1 MHIEKLYI
9 RNFRNFSEV
18 AVPFATPVTA
28 IIGPN
33 NVGKSNLLA
42 ALQLLFDPALSRQA
56 RLLEKEDFHE
66 KASVD
71 EGREILISAI
81 LYGFENSEVDQ
92 AYCSKWKVSSDRAV
106 VTYRFRPTNEARLN
120 AAERQAQI
128 EEAKRSADPFQLP
141 EDIPKPWVFGLDSYD
156 YDRVGGFSLD
166 AGGMADVHTVKP
178 FEDFGI
184 DADRALNSFVFVE
197 LPAVRDVVRD
207 MASRRSSP
215 LHKLLD
221 LIEVPSDV
229 REHVEGAVRTANDDI
244 CKDDFFM
251 DLQGRLETSFTS
263 LAAVPD
269 PIKLRVGLSDPSFS
283 VAIRSLALLLTDSAL
298 NEAEMSRNSLGYNNL
313 LYVAL
318 LMEYLRQRSPEKAN
332 NQVLAIEEPEAHL
345 HPNAQ
350 VALIRTLR
358 LLKHQTILT
367 THSGSV
373 ASAVGIEHILALSSR
388 DGKTSVCQLADAI
401 SASSSEIADLNR
413 YLDLNRSRLLLAREV
428 VLVEGISEEL
438 LILALAE
445 QRGLNLPQR
454 NVAVIAVVGNHFAL
468 LSRLFGSTA
477 LRVKCHIVTD
487 GDLQNKRVWLRAREP
502 DRGDRHGAE
511 TEGDALMYACATT
524 LEMALTQPK
533 NREWIRL
540 ALVDIGAV
548 QIADAV
554 YSDLASSDPAVLQR
568 AQLAVV
574 RTARRLG
581 KGRFAQSLVRHLNE
595 VVVLPQYIADLLDEV
610 AK

>member
-1 MHIEKLYI
+1 MYIEKLYI
-9 RNFRNFSEV
+9 RNFRNFSEI

-42 ALQLLFDPALSRQA
+42 ALRLLFDPTLSRQG

-66 KASVD
+66 RNSVE

-81 LYGFENSEVDQ
+81 LSGFGNSEVDQ

-120 AAERQAQI
+120 ADERQAQI
-128 EEAKRSADPFQLP
+128 DEGKTSDGPFDLT
-141 EDIPKPWVFGLDSYD
+141 DDPKPWVFSLDGYD
-156 YDRVGGFSLD
+156 YDRVGGLSLT
-166 AGGMADVHTVKP
+166 AGGMADVHSVEP
-178 FEDFGI
+178 SEDFGI
-184 DADRALNSFVFVE
+184 DADRPLNNFVFVE
-197 LPAVRDVVRD
+197 LPAMRDVVRD

-221 LIEVPSDV
+221 LIEIPSDV
-229 REHVEGAVRTANDDI
+229 RGHVEGAVRAANDEI
-244 CKDDFFM
+244 CNDDFFLK
-251 DLQGRLETSFTS
+251 LQGRLESSFTS

-313 LYVAL
+313 LYIAL
-318 LMEYLRQRSPEKAN
+318 LMEYFRQRSPEKGN

-358 LLKHQTILT
+358 SLKHQTIVT

-388 DGKTSVCQLADAI
+388 AGKTSACQLADAI
-401 SASSSEIADLNR
+401 GASPDDVADLNR

-438 LILALAE
+438 LILALAA
-445 QRGLNLPQR
+445 RRDLNLPQR
-454 NVAVIAVVGNHFAL
+454 NVAVIAVVGNHFGL
-468 LSRLFGSTA
+468 LSRLFGPTA

-487 GDLQNKRVWLRAREP
+487 GDLQNKRAWLQAREP
-502 DRGDRHGAE
+502 DRGNRHGSQ
-511 TEGDALMYACATT
+511 TEGNAERYACATT
-524 LEMALTQPK
+524 LEMSLTQPE

-540 ALVDIGAV
+540 GLADIGATHV
-548 QIADAV
+548 AAGV
-554 YSDLASSDPAVLQR
+554 YNDLASGDQAVLQR

-581 KGRFAQSLVRHLNE
+581 KGRFAQGLIRHLDK
-595 VVVLPQYIADLLDEV
+595 VVVLPQHIADLLDELG
-610 AK
+610 K